1 MIYKTCEKM
10 FRSLLQP
17 PIRKDGWTE
26 RIYVIYNFIY
36 QTQLIGVVY
45 VLTHFCKPLPRL
57 HPSQQFDKF
66 VELRILRKNHITNLG
81 NGDIFF
87 FSSSGSR
94 HSENLKRILGTLE
107 GRWLHNIFPNSRKF

>member
-1 MIYKTCEKM
+1 MA
-10 FRSLLQP
+10 
-17 PIRKDGWTE
+17 TE
-26 RIYVIYNFIY
+26 HMK
-36 QTQLIGVVY
+36 QLIPTEY
-45 VLTHFCKPLPRL
+45 SAYKNKYKSAFK
-57 HPSQQFDKF
+57 QFDKF

-107 GRWLHNIFPNSRKF
+107 GRWLHKIFPNSRTHR